1 MSVLRLNSIIF
12 HYCLTINSKVQEQ
25 LYKGKWHSPIQLKFL
40 KHTLK
45 CFPKMDAQF
54 KHSENSI
61 SCKILSA
68 VSNIIGKNL
77 TKYPQVTNCHNYG
90 LKWNFPPFHLNH
102 PFPPGPLQASFP
114 LFLLYVDRLF
124 GPWLNLV
131 ECRVTGIIPFEC
143 CLWTNF
149 TI

>member
-1 MSVLRLNSIIF
+1 MTF
-12 HYCLTINSKVQEQ
+12 P
-25 LYKGKWHSPIQLKFL
+25 HSDKILK
-40 KHTLK
+40 TYSNLK

-90 LKWNFPPFHLNH
+90 LK
-102 PFPPGPLQASFP
+102 
-114 LFLLYVDRLF
+114 
-124 GPWLNLV
+124 
-131 ECRVTGIIPFEC
+131 
-143 CLWTNF
+143 
-149 TI
+149 